1 VTWRGV
7 EDPNPNLEELIEG
20 YFSDQKILAA
30 STARLLRE
38 HKPIPKAPEPGYD
51 GRLFDWLAEM
61 LVYGPPDGPERA
73 WPIILQLI
81 DRAPDDDAL
90 TFIGSGAV
98 EDLVNKAGAEFADR
112 IADEAATSPRFRAAL
127 SAVWPSHDVPD
138 SIRAVMRSSAAGA
151 D

>member
-1 VTWRGV
+1 MHARLRTRTSPPRSGVPILVAEHGDPPVTWRGV
-7 EDPNPNLEELIEG
+7 EDPNANLEELIEG

-90 TFIGSGAV
+90 TFI
-98 EDLVNKAGAEFADR
+98 
-112 IADEAATSPRFRAAL
+112 
-127 SAVWPSHDVPD
+127 
-138 SIRAVMRSSAAGA
+138 
-151 D
+151 

>member
-1 VTWRGV
+1 MTWRGV
-7 EDPNPNLEELIEG
+7 EDPNVNLDELIEG
-20 YFSDQKILAA
+20 YFADQKILAA

-61 LVYGPPDGPERA
+61 LIYGPPDGPERA
-73 WPIILQLI
+73 WPIILHLI
-81 DRAPDDDAL
+81 DRAPDDDVL

-112 IADEAATSPRFRAAL
+112 IADEAATSWRFRAAL
-127 SAVWPSHDVPD
+127 RAAWPHDDVPD
-138 SIRAVMRSSAAGA
+138 SIRALIRSSAADA
-151 D
+151 E